1 MAFGCVFRCD
11 LSESVTTLLWLETE
25 NTNVALAAAVFTWVN
40 SMEFQF
46 FVAYQI
52 TPQTV
57 LFRTI

>member
-1 MAFGCVFRCD
+1 M
-11 LSESVTTLLWLETE
+11 SESVTTLLWLETE

-52 TPQTV
+52 TPQNV